1 MPLHEGGCVMKKDIK
16 KLQNGVATLEW
27 QPSGVHKNWK
37 VTLDLKTSDKMEVC
51 FYNHDEGMRK
61 LQSIPYTIR

>member
-1 MPLHEGGCVMKKDIK
+1 MKKDIK

-51 FYNHDEGMRK
+51 FYNHDE
-61 LQSIPYTIR
+61 

>member
-1 MPLHEGGCVMKKDIK
+1 MKKDIK

-27 QPSGVHKNWK
+27 QPSSVHKNWK

>member
-1 MPLHEGGCVMKKDIK
+1 MKKDIK

-27 QPSGVHKNWK
+27 HPSGVHKNWK
-37 VTLDLKTSDKMEVC
+37 VTLDLKTSAKMKVC
-51 FYNHDEGMRK
+51 FYNYDEGMRK

>member
-1 MPLHEGGCVMKKDIK
+1 MK
-16 KLQNGVATLEW
+16 NGVATLEW